1 MRCFFNIDFFLINL
15 LKKSEISKPRWLFKK
30 VGACEKFDH
39 WGERSNLTGI
49 FFDPGRDSFLG
60 VLTSHKGGAFCP
72 GWIFGGCAVLG
83 AILVAVTDVLRWQ
96 EFWNENAVA
105 VLVCCR
111 CSLKSNLISGFYA
124 GVTFLLD
131 GSTTNQCNSCVGDG
145 DKDFGPLVVIVF
157 APVLASFN
165 LLGG

>member
-1 MRCFFNIDFFLINL
+1 MT
-15 LKKSEISKPRWLFKK
+15 S
-30 VGACEKFDH
+30 
-39 WGERSNLTGI
+39 I

-60 VLTSHKGGAFCP
+60 VLTSHKG
-72 GWIFGGCAVLG
+72 
-83 AILVAVTDVLRWQ
+83 
-96 EFWNENAVA
+96 
-105 VLVCCR
+105 
-111 CSLKSNLISGFYA
+111 LKSNMISGFYA